1 MLGQNRVMGPT
12 IPVAHD
18 FSCPWC
24 WIGMFQARRLRRDF
38 GVEIDWRGYELYPE
52 GMDLPGARPEVPKIP
67 NRPETPK
74 RIELALAAEGLDPVD
89 LSKDSATK
97 THRAHEAVEFAK
109 LSGVQDELVER
120 IYIAYW
126 REEKDIDRTRVLLDL
141 SRGLIEDQNSLERA
155 IEERRFAGNIVPY
168 NTPAYETGVFNLPTY
183 WINNQRY
190 AEQPYGV
197 LHNAMGGEP
206 SSAPYASL
214 DFPASPRS
222 RPYVF
227 INMVSTIDG
236 KTISGSR
243 NEGVM
248 DLGSKTDHSAMRN
261 IEAAAEAVM
270 IGAQT
275 LRSTPKVHFDPRLF
289 RIVVS
294 RSGDLDPSVKFFSEN
309 PGRAILATTSEV
321 KLDLPDGVRQWTFGD
336 DDVDVTKLLH
346 RVRDELGV
354 SRLLVEGGSELNAE
368 ILKEDLADE
377 LFLTVAP
384 KIRLGRELPTF
395 AGGEPLPKGHMLGFS
410 LLSESKIGDEV
421 FLRYRRKRS

>member
-1 MLGQNRVMGPT
+1 
-12 IPVAHD
+12 
-18 FSCPWC
+18 
-24 WIGMFQARRLRRDF
+24 
-38 GVEIDWRGYELYPE
+38 
-52 GMDLPGARPEVPKIP
+52 
-67 NRPETPK
+67 
-74 RIELALAAEGLDPVD
+74 
-89 LSKDSATK
+89 
-97 THRAHEAVEFAK
+97 
-109 LSGVQDELVER
+109 
-120 IYIAYW
+120 
-126 REEKDIDRTRVLLDL
+126 
-141 SRGLIEDQNSLERA
+141 
-155 IEERRFAGNIVPY
+155 
-168 NTPAYETGVFNLPTY
+168 
-183 WINNQRY
+183 
-190 AEQPYGV
+190 
-197 LHNAMGGEP
+197 
-206 SSAPYASL
+206 
-214 DFPASPRS
+214 
-222 RPYVF
+222 
-227 INMVSTIDG
+227 
-236 KTISGSR
+236 
-243 NEGVM
+243 M